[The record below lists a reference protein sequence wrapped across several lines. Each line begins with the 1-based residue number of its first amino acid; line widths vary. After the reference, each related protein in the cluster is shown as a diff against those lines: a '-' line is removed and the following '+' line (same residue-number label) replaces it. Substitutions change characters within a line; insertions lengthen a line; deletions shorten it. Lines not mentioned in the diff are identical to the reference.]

1 MNMEAKSTTQ
11 DKPARSR
18 SAPKKQ
24 QLVALLSRAEG
35 ATIVEL
41 TSAMGLLPHS
51 ARAALTGL
59 RKKGHQIVKS
69 TRDGVSCY
77 SLEDH
82 SG

>member
-1 MNMEAKSTTQ
+1 MNTEPNSTTQ
-11 DKPARSR
+11 HKPGSSR

-24 QLVALLSRAEG
+24 QLVALLSRREG
-35 ATIVEL
+35 VTIVEL
-41 TSAMGLLPHS
+41 TSAMGMLPHS

-82 SG
+82 SR